1 MLSGSS
7 TADIGRDRVASGKE
21 TTSGEHQDASAWRKE
36 EEVENGD
43 R

>member
-7 TADIGRDRVASGKE
+7 TRDCRVASGKE
-21 TTSGEHQDASAWRKE
+21 TANGEHPDASAWRKE
-36 EEVENGD
+36 EEVENGN